1 LKTKDRKL
9 KTELKKLLYILF
21 ILLWS
26 INLFAQNVQVKATI
40 DTNIILIGQQT
51 NIHLSVTYPVDSGKV
66 AIIFPNLKDTL
77 DSAVEIVHL
86 SKIDTT
92 IPNKDESTIFKQT
105 QVITITSFDSGYY
118 ALPPFKFIINK
129 DTIGTDPLLLE
140 VQTVAVDTSK
150 AIYDVKKPLSEPF
163 SILDWLKDNWIY
175 IVGVLTFIIL
185 IIALF
190 YYLKN
195 RKPKEVVKEIIP
207 DIPAHII
214 ALQSLEKLKEQKLW
228 QSGKT
233 KQYHSSISEILRDYI
248 EKRFGVNAMEETTS
262 EILYGLRLQ
271 SIPTDL
277 MNELTQTLTLADLVK
292 FAKENPLPNE
302 NESSLNKAIDFVS
315 NTKIEEIKP
324 ENNQIKNA

>member
-77 DSAVEIVHL
+77 DSA
-86 SKIDTT
+86 
-92 IPNKDESTIFKQT
+92 
-105 QVITITSFDSGYY
+105 
-118 ALPPFKFIINK
+118 
-129 DTIGTDPLLLE
+129 IGTDPLLLE